1 MQLSASTQ
9 ARFPASQQ
17 VAGLANERQSPRHET
32 ALPAQ
37 GLPSSSQQRPDRHIA
52 HQCREPLLSLG
63 AGRGCT
69 WGVPCT
75 KSSVT
80 LGAMQAFSY
89 KECLAPCFN
98 QWVTPKARL
107 IQSLKALCR
116 THGVDTVADE
126 AHISAENLR
135 QIIAGTKLQSGE
147 PRGVGPTLQ
156 RKLEAAYP
164 GWADNALA
172 PPSGVHDASASGAT
186 QSYGSSPVFEITT
199 SDWGHLEAYKDMSE
213 DDAAFIRQETER
225 RHNAYKKLREEMFAK
240 AGVPLNEQKFGHK
253 LPMSPRPGQ
262 EPKGVLVKVAPPR
275 LDPPAPKRL
284 SSRYVANDKLTS
296 TAPKSRK
303 TVNK

>member
-1 MQLSASTQ
+1 MRQ
-9 ARFPASQQ
+9 RPMRE
-17 VAGLANERQSPRHET
+17 VAAQGL
-32 ALPAQ
+32 
-37 GLPSSSQQRPDRHIA
+37 GLPSSSLRRLDRRIA
-52 HQCREPLLSLG
+52 HQCRGPRPPLGGGLG
-63 AGRGCT
+63 CI

-80 LGAMQAFSY
+80 LGTTQAFRY
-89 KECLAPCFN
+89 KELQATCSN
-98 QWVTPKARL
+98 RRVTPKARL
-107 IQSLKALCR
+107 IESLKTLCR
-116 THGVDTVADE
+116 AHGVDAVADE

-156 RKLEAAYP
+156 RKIEGAYP
-164 GWADNALA
+164 GWADYPLSTPDSAQDA
-172 PPSGVHDASASGAT
+172 EASAAAHSHT
-186 QSYGSSPVFEITT
+186 ENVVFEITT

-240 AGVPLNEQKFGHK
+240 AGMPLNEQKFGHM

-262 EPKGVLVKVAPPR
+262 QPTGVLVKVSPPR

-296 TAPKSRK
+296 AAPTSRK
-303 TVNK
+303 AVKK